1 MVENH
6 SDTYAIGGTD
16 AVHRLG
22 FGAMRLC
29 GEDITGPPA
38 DEPAARDVLHRAT
51 DLGVDF
57 VDTADSYGP
66 GVSERLLREAL
77 HPYDD
82 PDVFVATKGGL
93 LRNRD
98 GEWKPMGDP
107 DYLKNAHFAS
117 LDRLGVD
124 SIDLY
129 QHHRP
134 DPEVPIEDSLHA
146 LAELQDAGVIRH
158 VGVSNY
164 AVEHLERAS
173 DIVDVATVQN
183 RFNLS
188 YREERDVLEWCED
201 NDAGF
206 IPWYPLA
213 AGDLGNA
220 EQRSA
225 DSSSGQRPREDDDEA
240 VEAVAAAHDAT
251 REQVALA
258 WLLHTSDV
266 TLPIPGTS
274 SVEHLEENVAASRIE
289 LGDDEV
295 ARLDDAA

>member
-6 SDTYAIGGTD
+6 SDTFAIGGTD
-16 AVHRLG
+16 TVHRLG

-38 DEPAARDVLHRAT
+38 DEAAARDVLHRAT
-51 DLGVDF
+51 ELGVDF

-66 GVSERLLREAL
+66 GVSERLIREAL

-146 LAELQDAGVIRH
+146 LAELQDEGVIEH

-164 AVEHLERAS
+164 SVEQLERAN
-173 DIVDVATVQN
+173 DVVDVATVQN

-274 SVEHLEENVAASRIE
+274 SIEHLEENVAASRIE
-289 LGDDEV
+289 LGDDEI

>member
-1 MVENH
+1 MVQNH
-6 SDTYAIGGTD
+6 SETFAIGGTD
-16 AVHRLG
+16 TVHRLG

-29 GEDITGPPA
+29 GEGVTGPPE
-38 DEPAARDVLHRAT
+38 DEAAARDVLHRAT
-51 DLGVDF
+51 EVGVDF

-66 GVSERLLREAL
+66 GVSERLIRDAL

-124 SIDLY
+124 AIDLY

-134 DPEVPIEDSLHA
+134 DPDVDVEDSLHA
-146 LAELQDAGVIRH
+146 LAELKDEGVDQ
-158 VGVSNY
+158 
-164 AVEHLERAS
+164 LERAT
-173 DIVDVATVQN
+173 DVVDVATVQN

-188 YREERDVLEWCED
+188 DREEREVLEWCEE
-201 NDAGF
+201 NDVGF

-213 AGDLGNA
+213 AGDLDDGDA
-220 EQRSA
+220 VDEIA
-225 DSSSGQRPREDDDEA
+225 DRHG
-240 VEAVAAAHDAT
+240 AT
-251 REQVALA
+251 REQIALA

-266 TLPIPGTS
+266 TIPIPGTS
-274 SVEHLEENVAASRIE
+274 SVEHLEENVAASGID
-289 LGDDEV
+289 LSDEEV
-295 ARLDDAA
+295 RRLDDAA

>member
-6 SDTYAIGGTD
+6 SDTFAIGGTD
-16 AVHRLG
+16 EVHRLG

-29 GEDITGPPA
+29 GEDIIGSPA
-38 DEPAARDVLHRAT
+38 DEDAAHDVLGHAT

-107 DYLKNAHFAS
+107 DYLKNAHLAS

-164 AVEHLERAS
+164 SVEQLERAS
-173 DIVDVATVQN
+173 DVVDVATVQN

-188 YREERDVLEWCED
+188 YREERDVLEWCEA

-213 AGDLGNA
+213 AGDL
-220 EQRSA
+220 
-225 DSSSGQRPREDDDEA
+225 DDDEA
-240 VEAVAAAHDAT
+240 VAEIADAHDAT
-251 REQVALA
+251 REQIALA
-258 WLLHTSDV
+258 WLLHTSDA

-274 SVEHLEENVAASRIE
+274 SVEHLEENVAASQIE
-289 LGDDEV
+289 LRDDEV
-295 ARLDDAA
+295 RRLDDAA

>member
-6 SDTYAIGGTD
+6 SETFDIGGTD
-16 AVHRLG
+16 TVRRLG
-22 FGAMRLC
+22 YGAMRVT
-29 GEDITGPPA
+29 GGDITGPPE
-38 DEPAARDVLHRAT
+38 DEAAARDVLRHAT
-51 DLGVDF
+51 ELGVDF

-66 GVSERLLREAL
+66 GVSERLVREAL

-124 SIDLY
+124 CIDLY

-146 LAELQDAGVIRH
+146 LAELQDEGVIEH

-164 AVEHLERAS
+164 SVDQLERAT
-173 DIVDVATVQN
+173 DVVDVATVQN

-188 YREERDVLEWCED
+188 YREERDVLDWCED
-201 NDAGF
+201 HDVGF

-213 AGDLGNA
+213 AGDLDSA
-220 EQRSA
+220 AQRSA
-225 DSSSGQRPREDDDEA
+225 DGSSGHRQGEDDDA
-240 VEAVAAAHDAT
+240 VDEVADAHDAT

-274 SVEHLEENVAASRIE
+274 SIEHLEENVAASQID
-289 LGDDEV
+289 LDDDELQ
-295 ARLDDAA
+295 RLDDAA

>member
-1 MVENH
+1 MVQNH
-6 SDTYAIGGTD
+6 SETFAIGGTD
-16 AVHRLG
+16 EVHRLG
-22 FGAMRLC
+22 FGAMRIT

-38 DEPAARDVLHRAT
+38 DEDAAKDVLRRAT

-66 GVSERLLREAL
+66 GVSERLIREAL

-98 GEWKPMGDP
+98 GEWKPLGDP

-134 DPEVPIEDSLHA
+134 DPEVPVEDSLHA

-164 AVEHLERAS
+164 SVEQLERAS

-188 YREERDVLEWCED
+188 YREERDVLEWCEA

-213 AGDLGNA
+213 AGDL
-220 EQRSA
+220 
-225 DSSSGQRPREDDDEA
+225 DDDDA
-240 VEAVAAAHDAT
+240 VDEIADAHDAT
-251 REQVALA
+251 REQIALA

-274 SVEHLEENVAASRIE
+274 SVEHLEENVAASGIE
-289 LGDDEV
+289 LRDEEV

>member
-6 SDTYAIGGTD
+6 SETFDIGGTD
-16 AVHRLG
+16 TVRRLG
-22 FGAMRLC
+22 YGAMRVT
-29 GEDITGPPA
+29 GGDITGPPE
-38 DEPAARDVLHRAT
+38 DEAAARNVLRHAT
-51 DLGVDF
+51 ELGVDF

-66 GVSERLLREAL
+66 GVSERLVREAL

-124 SIDLY
+124 CIDLY

-146 LAELQDAGVIRH
+146 LAELQDEGVIEH

-164 AVEHLERAS
+164 SVDQLERAT
-173 DIVDVATVQN
+173 DVVDVATVQN

-188 YREERDVLEWCED
+188 YREERDVLDWCED
-201 NDAGF
+201 HDVGF

-213 AGDLGNA
+213 AGDLDSA
-220 EQRSA
+220 AQRSA
-225 DSSSGQRPREDDDEA
+225 DGSSGHRQGADDDA
-240 VEAVAAAHDAT
+240 VDEVADAHDAT

-274 SVEHLEENVAASRIE
+274 SIEHLEENVAASQID
-289 LGDDEV
+289 LDDDELQ
-295 ARLDDAA
+295 RLDDAA

>member
-6 SDTYAIGGTD
+6 SDTFAIGGTD
-16 AVHRLG
+16 EVHRLG
-22 FGAMRLC
+22 YGAMRVT

-38 DEPAARDVLHRAT
+38 DEDAAKDVLRHVV

-66 GVSERLLREAL
+66 GVSERLIREAL

-134 DPEVPIEDSLHA
+134 DPEVPVEDSLHA
-146 LAELQDAGVIRH
+146 LAELQDEGVIEH

-164 AVEHLERAS
+164 SVEQLERAS
-173 DIVDVATVQN
+173 DVVDVATVQN

-206 IPWYPLA
+206 VPWYPLA
-213 AGDLGNA
+213 AGDL
-220 EQRSA
+220 E
-225 DSSSGQRPREDDDEA
+225 DDEA
-240 VEAVAAAHDAT
+240 VDEVAAAHDAT
-251 REQVALA
+251 REQIALA

-274 SVEHLEENVAASRIE
+274 SVEHLEENVAASGIE
-289 LGDDEV
+289 LRDDEV
-295 ARLDDAA
+295 RRLDDAA

>member
-1 MVENH
+1 MVENQ
-6 SDTYAIGGTD
+6 SETFAIGGTD
-16 AVHRLG
+16 DVHRLG
-22 FGAMRLC
+22 YGAMRIT
-29 GEDITGPPA
+29 GEDIVGPPA
-38 DEPAARDVLHRAT
+38 DEATATDVLRHAT
-51 DLGVDF
+51 DLGIDF

-66 GVSERLLREAL
+66 GVSERLIREAL

-98 GEWKPMGDP
+98 GEWKPLGDP
-107 DYLKNAHFAS
+107 DYLKNAHLAS
-117 LDRLGVD
+117 LDRLGVEK
-124 SIDLY
+124 IDLY

-134 DPEVPIEDSLHA
+134 DPDVDVEDSLHA
-146 LAELQDAGVIRH
+146 LAELQDEGVVEH

-164 AVEHLERAS
+164 SVEQLERAS

-188 YREERDVLEWCED
+188 YREEREVLEWCEA

-213 AGDLGNA
+213 AGDL
-220 EQRSA
+220 
-225 DSSSGQRPREDDDEA
+225 DDDDA
-240 VEAVAAAHDAT
+240 VDEIAGAHDAT
-251 REQVALA
+251 REQIALA

-274 SVEHLEENVAASRIE
+274 SKEHLEENVAASQID
-289 LGDDEV
+289 LDDDEV
-295 ARLDDAA
+295 ERLDDAA

>member
-6 SDTYAIGGTD
+6 SETFAIGGTD
-16 AVHRLG
+16 EVHRLG
-22 FGAMRLC
+22 YGAMRVT

-38 DEPAARDVLHRAT
+38 DEDAARDVLQHAT

-66 GVSERLLREAL
+66 GVSERLIREAL

-124 SIDLY
+124 CIDLY

-134 DPEVPIEDSLHA
+134 DPDVDVEDSLHA
-146 LAELQDAGVIRH
+146 LAELQDEGVIRH

-164 AVEHLERAS
+164 SVEQLDRAS
-173 DIVDVATVQN
+173 DVVDIATVQN

-188 YREERDVLEWCED
+188 YREERAVLEWCED

-213 AGDLGNA
+213 AGDL
-220 EQRSA
+220 
-225 DSSSGQRPREDDDEA
+225 DDDDA
-240 VEAVAAAHDAT
+240 VDDVASAHDAT
-251 REQVALA
+251 REQIALA

-274 SVEHLEENVAASRIE
+274 SIEHLEENVAASAID
-289 LGDDEV
+289 LSDDEV

>member
-1 MVENH
+1 MVENQ
-6 SDTYAIGGTD
+6 SDTFDIGGEDT
-16 AVHRLG
+16 VHRLG
-22 FGAMRLC
+22 YGAMRIT
-29 GEDITGPPA
+29 GEHITGPPE
-38 DEPAARDVLHRAT
+38 DEDDAKHVLRHAT
-51 DLGVDF
+51 DVGVDF
-57 VDTADSYGP
+57 IDTADSYGP
-66 GVSERLLREAL
+66 GVSERLIREAL

-82 PDVFVATKGGL
+82 PEVFVATKGGL

-124 SIDLY
+124 CIDLY

-134 DPEVPIEDSLHA
+134 DPEVPIEDSLQA
-146 LAELQDAGVIRH
+146 LAELQDEGVINH

-164 AVEHLERAS
+164 SVEQLDRAT
-173 DIVDVATVQN
+173 DVVDVTTVQN

-188 YREERDVLEWCED
+188 YREERDVLEWCEA

-213 AGDLGNA
+213 AGDL
-220 EQRSA
+220 
-225 DSSSGQRPREDDDEA
+225 DDDDA
-240 VEAVAAAHDAT
+240 VDEIADAHDAT
-251 REQVALA
+251 HEQIALA

-274 SVEHLEENVAASRIE
+274 SIEHLEENVAASEID
-289 LGDDEV
+289 LSDDEV
-295 ARLDDAA
+295 QRLDDAA